1 MSTPWYKRAAK
12 VTGVGLGVGAAVFVA
27 PPLLGFTTAGIAA
40 GSIAA
45 GIQSVVYGAAIP
57 AGGWFATMQSIGAT
71 ATVVPALMAGGG
83 AAMGA
88 MFGTENEDPDNSN
101 GENNGGNNNGG
112 GDGGGG
118 NGGGGNGGSNESG
131 PAKKKKK
138 KKTGSDGEKEETG
151 SDEEAIEKKK
161 PESKDKNDHGLG
173 GDELQQSMGTLEDDD
188 PPKIGLNYAGKH
200 NRAVFKP
207 Q

>member
-138 KKTGSDGEKEETG
+138 KTGSDGEKEETG